1 MTTIIGRKAE
11 MDALAKYNNSDKSEF
26 VAIYGRRRVGKT
38 FLVSQFNKNFAF
50 ETSGIIG
57 GTKKD
62 EMEAFYT
69 SLMLYGYKG
78 KKPRTW
84 MEMFVAL
91 RQVLEISR
99 KRGAKVVFIDELP
112 CFDTRCS
119 GFVKALDYFWNTWA
133 SKQSNI
139 KLIVCGSATSWMVR
153 NIINNKG
160 GLHNRITHEMHLHA
174 FNLYETKQF
183 LWKKGLKWDNLLV
196 AQTYM
201 IMGGVPYYLDLLDSD
216 KGYAENIDHLFFAKD
231 ATMKQEYGRLYSS
244 LFANPKQ
251 YKDVVNLLAKNK
263 KGLTRGEIAEKL
275 KTANNGHL
283 TKTLEDL
290 EYCDFIRSYV
300 VLGKNSSTKNN
311 GQIYQLVDQ
320 YSLFYHYFDSLRTRD
335 EHYWTFTLG
344 TPTQNTWYGLA
355 FERLLMQHIPQAL
368 TAMHLDRV
376 HTEYYSWRS
385 ENKKQGAQIDLVIDR
400 ADGITDIC
408 EAKYSVHEF
417 VLDKTEYNKIL
428 KRKEAFDTTVEGKST
443 RLVLFTTKGMKKN
456 AYSDVFQVTIT
467 LNDLYKF

>member
-1 MTTIIGRKAE
+1 MAAIIGRKAE

-26 VAIYGRRRVGKT
+26 IAIYGRRRVGKT
-38 FLVSQFNKNFAF
+38 FLVSQFYKSFAF

-62 EMEAFYT
+62 EMEAFFT
-69 SLMLYGYKG
+69 SLCLYGYKG

-84 MEMFVAL
+84 MEMFTAL
-91 RQVLEISR
+91 RQLLEER
-99 KRGAKVVFIDELP
+99 KKRGVKVIFIDELP

-119 GFVKALDYFWNTWA
+119 GFIKALDFFWNTWA

-174 FNLYETKQF
+174 FNLNETKQF
-183 LWKKGLKWDNLLV
+183 LWKKGLKWDNMLV
-196 AQTYM
+196 AQIYM
-201 IMGGVPYYLDLLDSD
+201 IMGGVPYYLDLLDAD
-216 KGYAENIDHLFFAKD
+216 KGFSENIDSLFFAKD
-231 ATMKQEYGRLYSS
+231 ATMKLEFGRLYSS

-251 YKDVVNLLAKNK
+251 YKDIVILLAKHK

-275 KTANNGHL
+275 KTSNNGHL
-283 TKTLEDL
+283 TTVLEDL

-300 VLGKNSSTKNN
+300 VMGKNSSTKNN
-311 GQIYQLVDQ
+311 GRIYQLIDQ
-320 YSLFYHYFDSLRTRD
+320 YTHFYHYFDTLRTRD
-335 EHYWTFTLG
+335 EHYWTFTLA

-368 TAMHLDRV
+368 TAMHLDRM
-376 HTEYYSWRS
+376 HTECYSWRCDD
-385 ENKKQGAQIDLVIDR
+385 KKQGTQIDLVIDR

-408 EAKYSVHEF
+408 EAKFSQQEF
-417 VLDKTEYNKIL
+417 SLDKTEHDKIL
-428 KRKEAFDTTVEGKST
+428 KRKEVFNIAVRNKST
-443 RLVLFTTKGMKKN
+443 RLVLFTTIGLKKN
-456 AYSDVFQVTIT
+456 TYSDIFQATIS
-467 LNDLYKF
+467 LNDLFKF